1 MFTRRIFP
9 LLIPLTIAAWVALVR
24 YPVSFGLI
32 RLAVVTL
39 GVLIVGQVLAAIWP
53 WRLIRASLLGVLLLF
68 AGFLTLPGRNEVS
81 RAELAETYL
90 IQLRSFQAVP
100 YVWGGENYQG
110 IDCSG
115 LVRRAWAE
123 ALLLHGVQH
132 LNPASVRAAFSMWWH
147 DLSAKALRDE
157 ARGLT
162 VRRFEARSINEVEPA
177 RLSPGDLAA
186 TQDGVHVMAYLGEKL
201 WIEAD
206 PGADRVIIKQAP
218 SPRNP
223 WFAAP
228 VVILQWKELTVP

>member
-1 MFTRRIFP
+1 MT
-9 LLIPLTIAAWVALVR
+9 
-24 YPVSFGLI
+24 
-32 RLAVVTL
+32 
-39 GVLIVGQVLAAIWP
+39 
-53 WRLIRASLLGVLLLF
+53 
-68 AGFLTLPGRNEVS
+68 
-81 RAELAETYL
+81 ETYL

-100 YVWGGENYQG
+100 YLWGGENYQG

-123 ALLLHGVQH
+123 ALLWHGVQH

-162 VRRFEARSINEVEPA
+162 VRRFEAPSINEVEPA
-177 RLSPGDLAA
+177 RLFPGDLAA

-206 PGADRVIIKQAP
+206 PGADRVIIEQAP
-218 SPRNP
+218 SPQNP

-228 VVILQWKELTVP
+228 VVILQWKELTAP